1 MKKKKKTQIDIEPNT
16 CRERNNG
23 GREKELWGHQR
34 QEGVWLSPIYSKKA
48 HRIDQIRELRE
59 RERCWSKY
67 YSLSLSLSFAMSGR
81 FWPVVTV
88 SATYPDFFSKK
99 KRKED
104 THCVRI
110 LEVSYQYLC

>member
-1 MKKKKKTQIDIEPNT
+1 MHKEINIKPKKKKEEEETKKEKVESPKDIEPNT

-67 YSLSLSLSFAMSGR
+67 YSLSLSLSKFCHVWEVLACCDRVCNIPR
-81 FWPVVTV
+81 F
-88 SATYPDFFSKK
+88 FF
-99 KRKED
+99 
-104 THCVRI
+104 
-110 LEVSYQYLC
+110 